1 MQSKLLMKTVNWECQ
16 PFGEGE
22 ATAKVKK
29 KKNCFCTNLSGCID

>member
-16 PFGEGE
+16 PFGGGE

-29 KKNCFCTNLSGCID
+29 KKLLLH